1 MRAALAGLGQNL
13 RAGLRLALFRPVDRR
28 AFRIDL
34 VAWLLVIVMS
44 AALDIV
50 LDGLRAGPGGQF
62 TFDGLGGELYAVG
75 LLMVSTAVI
84 AAATRDD
91 LVFTGLAIAVLAG
104 FPLLQVV
111 HALPAVLGIEWHGAP
126 GLGFEVVLLA
136 WMFAVCVRSVF
147 VMSERPS
154 RARTWRALAGGV
166 LLSLPLW
173 AAPFGGPL
181 TGWWT
186 DGDDQPVNDASNPA
200 SEPVMAAQS
209 YLLDHALDD
218 LEDERPGI
226 TDLYFVGFAPDA
238 RQAGFHAEIDDVRD
252 ALDVRFGT
260 TGRSINL
267 VNHAST
273 VIEAPFATLTNLRR
287 VLNEI
292 GDAIDPDDDVV
303 MLYLAADG
311 TGDHGLAAV
320 HPPLDLVPVT
330 PDALR
335 RLLDDAGIRYRVIVV
350 SSCAAG
356 VWLEGL
362 RDDNTAVLVAAPGDA
377 RAAGCEGGAEP
388 TAFGRAFA
396 DEALGSAETIDVA
409 LHHAAGEGST
419 ARLVMGDAIAAQLRR
434 VTRGPPIRS
443 ASLR

>member
-13 RAGLRLALFRPVDRR
+13 LAGLRVALFRPVDRR
-28 AFRIDL
+28 AFRVDL

-44 AALDIV
+44 AVLDIV
-50 LDGLRAGPGGQF
+50 LDGLRAVPGGHF
-62 TFDGLGGELYAVG
+62 TLDGLGGELYAVG
-75 LLMVSTAVI
+75 LLMVSTGLI

-91 LVFTGLAIAVLAG
+91 LVFTGIAIVVLAA
-104 FPLLQVV
+104 FPLLQAI
-111 HALPAVLGIEWHGAP
+111 HALPAIFGIEWHGAP
-126 GLGFEVVLLA
+126 ALGFEAVLLA
-136 WMFAVCVRSVF
+136 WMLAVCVRSVF
-147 VMSERPS
+147 VMSERPA
-154 RARTWRALAGGV
+154 RARVWRALAGGV

-186 DGDDQPVNDASNPA
+186 DSDDTPVNDVSNPA
-200 SEPVMAAQS
+200 SEPVMAAQT
-209 YLLDHALDD
+209 YLLDNALDE
-218 LEDERPGI
+218 LEDERPGVA
-226 TDLYFVGFAPDA
+226 DLYFVGFAPDA
-238 RQAGFHAEIDDVRD
+238 RQPGFHAEIDDVRD
-252 ALDVRFGT
+252 ALDARFGT

-267 VNHAST
+267 INHAST

-311 TGDHGLAAV
+311 TADHGLAAV

-330 PDALR
+330 PEALR

-356 VWLEGL
+356 AWLDGL
-362 RDDNTAVLVAAPGDA
+362 RDDDTAVLVAAPGNDHPD
-377 RAAGCEGGAEP
+377 GCAGGAGP
-388 TAFGRAFA
+388 TPFGRAFA
-396 DEALGSAETIDVA
+396 DDALATAETIDAA
-409 LHHAAGEGST
+409 LSHTAGEGGA
-419 ARLVMGDAIAAQLRR
+419 ARLAMGDAIAAHLRR
-434 VTRGPPIRS
+434 VTRGPPVRS